1 MAKELF
7 ADYVKEKKLR
17 DTSFENILCR
27 SEKERIRS
35 MYNKT
40 IIRFG
45 FCDIQNN
52 QGLGKGYQPQPSA
65 SADNPYLDLDCSRY
79 HKNLIQ

>member
-1 MAKELF
+1 
-7 ADYVKEKKLR
+7 
-17 DTSFENILCR
+17 
-27 SEKERIRS
+27 

-45 FCDIQNN
+45 FCDIQDN

-65 SADNPYLDLDCSRY
+65 SADNSYLDLDYSGY

>member
-1 MAKELF
+1 
-7 ADYVKEKKLR
+7 
-17 DTSFENILCR
+17 
-27 SEKERIRS
+27 

-45 FCDIQNN
+45 FCDMPNYHIDIDT
-52 QGLGKGYQPQPSA
+52 SA
-65 SADNPYLDLDCSRY
+65 Y

>member
-1 MAKELF
+1 M
-7 ADYVKEKKLR
+7 KEKKLR
-17 DTSFENILCR
+17 EP
-27 SEKERIRS
+27 EKKRELAQTLKTFYVEARNMERIRS

-65 SADNPYLDLDCSRY
+65 SADNPYLDLDYSGY

>member
-1 MAKELF
+1 
-7 ADYVKEKKLR
+7 
-17 DTSFENILCR
+17 
-27 SEKERIRS
+27 

-52 QGLGKGYQPQPSA
+52 QGLGKGY
-65 SADNPYLDLDCSRY
+65 